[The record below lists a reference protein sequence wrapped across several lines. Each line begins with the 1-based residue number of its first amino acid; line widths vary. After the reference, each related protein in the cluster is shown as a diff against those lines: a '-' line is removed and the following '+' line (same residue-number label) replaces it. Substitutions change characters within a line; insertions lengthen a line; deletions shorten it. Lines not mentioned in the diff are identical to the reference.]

1 MVDPLVDPLVDPRLA
16 LFVFAVV
23 VLVTALVVWP
33 RTGVLAR
40 ISRIRRLSER
50 VRVEDAVKYLYHQG
64 ASGAPVHAD
73 ALAGAL
79 EIRRGQADD
88 LLATLAALGLAEP
101 LGPGARLTDTGRTE
115 ALRIV
120 RSHRLL
126 EQYLADRTGIDP
138 AEWHEVAEAREHE
151 LTPQQIEALAVRL
164 GQPRYDPHGDP
175 IPTATGELPTSV
187 GVLLGTLAPGEGGI
201 VVHLEDEPRDAYAR
215 LRALGFELG
224 GALVV
229 RGRTATSSD
238 LELDGTRL
246 ALPRALESAVTVE
259 PSRALAVSG
268 TTRLQTLADL
278 QPGESGRVLRL
289 SSACHGAQ
297 RRRLLDLGVVPGTEI
312 ESELRSAS
320 GDPVAYRI
328 RGALIALRRH
338 QANWIELEPRDP
350 SSGTGGAVAGVAA

>member
-1 MVDPLVDPLVDPRLA
+1 MVDPRLA
-16 LFVFAVV
+16 LLVFAAL
-23 VLVTALVVWP
+23 VLVTALVAWP
-33 RTGVLAR
+33 RRGVVAR
-40 ISRIRRLSER
+40 ILKFRRLSER

-88 LLATLAALGLAEP
+88 LLATLAALGLAES
-101 LGPGARLTDTGRTE
+101 LGPGARLTDVGRSE

-151 LTPQQIEALAVRL
+151 LTSKEIEALAVRL

-175 IPTATGELPTSV
+175 IPTATGELPASV
-187 GVLLGTLAPGEGGI
+187 GVLLGALAPGEAGI
-201 VVHLEDEPRDAYAR
+201 IVHLEDEPRDAYAR

-224 GALVV
+224 RALVV
-229 RGRTATSSD
+229 RGRSATASD
-238 LELDGTRL
+238 LELDGARL

-259 PSRALAVSG
+259 RSRALAVSG

-338 QANWIELEPRDP
+338 QASWIELEPRDSTATVDGP
-350 SSGTGGAVAGVAA
+350 DAVVAA